1 MRWRLYDARAWD
13 PPVEGRYDKL
23 WRRAVLDG
31 GPTDVP
37 TTSARLT
44 AAAVPAFRLL
54 SVTDVAQDPEDPP
67 VRRPVLPLSYDGD
80 DLRVYATPRPLP
92 RAGVVDAQRVVPG
105 EDAQLAAVLDAAFD
119 GRRTV
124 VTGAPLP
131 GLADAPAGGSP
142 GRARI
147 VRYEPERVVVEATAR
162 RPSELVLTDLH
173 YPGWKVTLDGGRRT
187 SIAWTTSCAAR
198 RSRPA
203 ATAWSSATSR

>member
-13 PPVEGRYDKL
+13 PPVEGRYEQA

-67 VRRPVLPLSYDGD
+67 VRRPALLPSRDGD
-80 DLRVYATPRPLP
+80 DLRVYATPARCREPASLTP
-92 RAGVVDAQRVVPG
+92 SASCR

-119 GRRTV
+119 GRRMGRHRRAAA
-124 VTGAPLP
+124 GA
-131 GLADAPAGGSP
+131 GDAPAGGLP

-147 VRYEPERVVVEATAR
+147 VRYEPERVVEATAR

-173 YPGWKVTLDGGRRT
+173 YPG
-187 SIAWTTSCAAR
+187 
-198 RSRPA
+198 
-203 ATAWSSATSR
+203 

>member
-13 PPVEGRYDKL
+13 PPVEGRYDGL

-31 GPTDVP
+31 GPTNVP

-67 VRRPVLPLSYDGD
+67 VLRPALPLSYDGD
-80 DLRVYATPRPLP
+80 DLRVYAAPRPRCREPASLTP
-92 RAGVVDAQRVVPG
+92 SASCRGGRPARRRPGRRLRRPADGRHRRAAAGAGGRAG
-105 EDAQLAAVLDAAFD
+105 
-119 GRRTV
+119 RRF
-124 VTGAPLP
+124 
-131 GLADAPAGGSP
+131 P

-162 RPSELVLTDLH
+162 QPS
-173 YPGWKVTLDGGRRT
+173 
-187 SIAWTTSCAAR
+187 
-198 RSRPA
+198 
-203 ATAWSSATSR
+203 SSS